1 MQISLCRGV
10 KNKNRG
16 FTLIELLV
24 VIAIIGLL
32 ATIILVSLN
41 ASRTKARDA
50 RARGDLRQITNAM
63 ALFYDANGAYYAT
76 GDTDCDAA
84 NEGTAIPANV
94 SIGTFI
100 NPVPRNN
107 GDATNGLYYWC
118 NGGAS
123 GTQGT
128 QKFCVY
134 VQSAV
139 NTANWFYASEKGAG
153 TNTSS
158 VCP

>member
-1 MQISLCRGV
+1 MKMKKQ
-10 KNKNRG
+10 KG

-32 ATIILVSLN
+32 ATVVMVSLN
-41 ASRTKARDA
+41 SARTKARDA
-50 RARGDLRQITNAM
+50 KAVADLRNIAM
-63 ALFYDANGAYYAT
+63 AMEMYYDTNGAYYAT

-84 NEGTAIPANV
+84 AEGTAIGAGV
-94 SIGTFI
+94 SIGTYMTG
-100 NPVPRNN
+100 VPRNN

-128 QKFCVY
+128 QKYCVY
-134 VQSAV
+134 VQSDV
-139 NTANWFYASEKGAG
+139 NTANWFYSSERGNG
-153 TNTSS
+153 TNSS
-158 VCP
+158 ALCP